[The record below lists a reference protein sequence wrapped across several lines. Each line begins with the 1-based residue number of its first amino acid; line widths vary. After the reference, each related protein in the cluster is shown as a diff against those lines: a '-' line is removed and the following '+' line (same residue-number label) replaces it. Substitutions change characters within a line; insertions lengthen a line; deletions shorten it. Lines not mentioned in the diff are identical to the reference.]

1 MPATCTA
8 GCPRRSGEWSRG
20 PLRDRFVSP
29 APFVYEGREAAMPR
43 REREINASR
52 RAFIACSLA
61 GGVALTLPITAGEA
75 QDRRQPMEMT
85 IRANSGVMTLINVFA
100 VDPENQQRLVAVLK
114 EGTEALMS
122 KRAGYISASI
132 HASKD
137 GRRVVNYSQWR
148 SVKDIEAM
156 RQHPDVGPYMKRVA
170 GLGTFEAIACE
181 VSFVHQGAS

>member
-1 MPATCTA
+1 M
-8 GCPRRSGEWSRG
+8 SI
-20 PLRDRFVSP
+20 
-29 APFVYEGREAAMPR
+29 EGGAMPR
-43 REREINASR
+43 PERVINASR

-61 GGVALTLPITAGEA
+61 GGAALTLPMAAAEA
-75 QDRRQPMEMT
+75 QHRRQLMEMT
-85 IRANSGVMTLINVFA
+85 IRANSGVTTLINVFA

-132 HASKD
+132 HVSKD
-137 GRRVVNYSQWR
+137 GRRVINYSQWK
-148 SVKDIEAM
+148 SVEDIEAM

-181 VSFVHQGAS
+181 VSYVHHGG

>member
-1 MPATCTA
+1 MPIAK
-8 GCPRRSGEWSRG
+8 
-20 PLRDRFVSP
+20 
-29 APFVYEGREAAMPR
+29 RET
-43 REREINASR
+43 NASR
-52 RAFIACSLA
+52 RAFIAGSLA
-61 GGVALTLPITAGEA
+61 GGVALTVPVPVA
-75 QDRRQPMEMT
+75 QAQHRRQPMEMT

-132 HASKD
+132 HVSQD
-137 GRRVVNYSQWR
+137 GRRVINYSQWR

-156 RQHPDVGPYMKRVA
+156 RQHPDVGPYMKSVA

-181 VSFVHQGAS
+181 VSYVHQGG